1 VSGLTLLA
9 VGGPKHG
16 EQLPYKDGQTRLN
29 VPSLPDLRV
38 QVVSHWDAPSRYCVH
53 GGDVISRYD
62 GDRHFVSADAVAR
75 LYGLA
80 PREWRRADQRMP
92 GTHPNTGYCLRP
104 EYNGTYRRMDL
115 MPLGVT
121 STALSIGYV
130 VYERRVVSD
139 RAVWFYV
146 GS

>member
-1 VSGLTLLA
+1 MSGLTLLA

-29 VPSLPDLRV
+29 VPSLTELKATA
-38 QVVSHWDAPSRYCVH
+38 SYLDAPSRYCVH
-53 GGDVISRYD
+53 GGYVTSRHD
-62 GDRHFVSADAVAR
+62 GDRHYVSASAIAN
-75 LYGLA
+75 LYGL
-80 PREWRRADQRMP
+80 RRQEWNEHRNDF
-92 GTHPNTGYCLRP
+92 GYHFDTGYCLRP
-104 EYNGTYRRMDL
+104 DYMGTYSRHHL
-115 MPLGVT
+115 LPLGGT